1 MNSTAICSCGVSAPW
16 PGASR
21 HATSSSVIESCLRD
35 WLQGSHSPSWALR
48 MRSSSRIRPPS
59 RVPAPRWVL
68 AMLTCSSC
76 ALRYRKICGET
87 GVAWS
92 PAATPASTIS
102 RECELSSSIGIG
114 AMRGIKSG
122 YLFYAALKRSRRV
135 ILRPELWENSMS
147 RLAGKVA
154 IVTGGAGGIGAAT
167 AHELAREGA
176 AVAVVDI
183 DAAEAAIVAGD
194 IGRSGAQAIALSGD
208 LADES
213 AARLVVESTVAEFGR
228 LDGLDNKV

>member
-1 MNSTAICSCGVSAPW
+1 MAWWSAESRSMNSTAISSCGGSVPW

-21 HATSSSVIESCLRD
+21 QATSSSVIESCLRD

-48 MRSSSRIRPPS
+48 MHSSSRIRPPS

-76 ALRYRKICGET
+76 ALRYAKICSVTEKPRR
-87 GVAWS
+87 W
-92 PAATPASTIS
+92 
-102 RECELSSSIGIG
+102 E
-114 AMRGIKSG
+114 
-122 YLFYAALKRSRRV
+122 YA
-135 ILRPELWENSMS
+135 MS

-167 AHELAREGA
+167 ARQLAHDGA

-183 DAAEAAIVAGD
+183 DAAKAAEV
-194 IGRSGAQAIALSGD
+194 
-208 LADES
+208 ADEMRRNG
-213 AARLVVESTVAEFGR
+213 ARAG
-228 LDGLDNKV
+228 